1 MSRSSLAAAPSRR
14 RGPVALLTAAATAFG
29 MLALTAPAQAD
40 SVVQLGAPAGPV
52 PVDAPYTVTVDLP
65 NTSPDY
71 AGKAPMVNIALTGAA
86 ATVTSAQTSDWEWSC
101 DFAAGSSGSCWNLAG
116 MGTPASITLT
126 VVPTA
131 GGTVTAKAD
140 AVNPLNTVIGTATA
154 DTEVE
159 NPTPAFPFT
168 GFYAPVHNAPAV
180 NSVNAG
186 RAVPVKFSLDGDK
199 GLDILA
205 AGSPSSQ
212 RTACDGTAADPVET
226 GAVSASGLTYD
237 AATDT
242 YTYVWKTDRAWA
254 GTCRTFHLGLSDGT
268 DHVAHFEFR

>member
-1 MSRSSLAAAPSRR
+1 MLRSSLTPASSRR
-14 RGPVALLTAAATAFG
+14 RGLVALLAAATTAAG
-29 MLALTAPAQAD
+29 LLTLTTPAQAD

-154 DTEVE
+154 DTQVE

-168 GFYAPVHNAPAV
+168 GFFAPVHNAPAV
-180 NSVNAG
+180 NSMNAG
-186 RAVPVKFSLDGDK
+186 RAVPIKFSLDGDK

-226 GAVSASGLTYD
+226 GAVSTSGLTYD